1 MLPVDRQQL
10 DTMRCNVSQPH
21 TISSTTAGRPGNGLN
36 VQAHGLQGTAPKR
49 GHQSP
54 TETHAKRARLI
65 RPVGF
70 VSPSLGGTPQ
80 GSVRAWTEP
89 APAHVLHTMQER
101 ETGVAAGLDVL
112 MPERGRQ
119 DGASTSAPSTA
130 SAMRQSLEHLKA
142 EILPAASHDP
152 AMSDSQALPVPPL
165 GGSMGTELQDLP
177 QASTHL
183 DSDAMVQQAG
193 VRMGERAAEPAQEAA
208 MTSITPGAPTIS
220 ARDPALDVLVRALA
234 KNPALARSLRAGMA
248 SAAANAQGLSTSVES
263 TPVTMKNPSASAVDK
278 GKITQIGGTSLL
290 LSGLGNGRH
299 SPKELSPRQDV
310 SSSPPATPPESPD
323 ATQRRKD
330 AAASSAAV
338 AELAGALPA
347 LTRARESIS
356 RATTLTLAAARI
368 AGAPR
373 VVRLVMDKLDNV
385 RTRSR
390 HML

>member
-1 MLPVDRQQL
+1 
-10 DTMRCNVSQPH
+10 
-21 TISSTTAGRPGNGLN
+21 
-36 VQAHGLQGTAPKR
+36 
-49 GHQSP
+49 
-54 TETHAKRARLI
+54 
-65 RPVGF
+65 
-70 VSPSLGGTPQ
+70 
-80 GSVRAWTEP
+80 
-89 APAHVLHTMQER
+89 MQEL

-142 EILPAASHDP
+142 EILPAASHNP
-152 AMSDSQALPVPPL
+152 AMNDSKALPVPPL
-165 GGSMGTELQDLP
+165 GGSMGTDLQDMP
-177 QASTHL
+177 QVSTHL
-183 DSDAMVQQAG
+183 DSNAMVQQAG
-193 VRMGERAAEPAQEAA
+193 LRMGERTAEPAQKAA
-208 MTSITPGAPTIS
+208 MTSITPGAPTSS

-263 TPVTMKNPSASAVDK
+263 TPLTMKNSSASALDK

-299 SPKELSPRQDV
+299 SPKDLSPRQEV
-310 SSSPPATPPESPD
+310 SSSPPATPLESPD
-323 ATQRRKD
+323 TAQRRKD

-338 AELAGALPA
+338 AELAGALPT

-356 RATTLTLAAARI
+356 RATNLTLAAARI

-373 VVRLVMDKLDNV
+373 VVRLVMDKLDHV